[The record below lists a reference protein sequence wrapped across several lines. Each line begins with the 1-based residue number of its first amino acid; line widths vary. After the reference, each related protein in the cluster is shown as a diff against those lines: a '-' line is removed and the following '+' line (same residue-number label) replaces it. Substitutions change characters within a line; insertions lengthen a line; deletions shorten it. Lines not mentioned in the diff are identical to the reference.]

1 MYDLKITNGKIFN
14 FNKNEKKVLELA
26 IKNDTIRA
34 IGKNLGPAKKEINAK
49 KNIIS
54 PGFIDI
60 HMHEEKIGNTCN
72 EDDYDIANRMLKMG
86 VTTAVGGNCG
96 KNSQDTQKFI
106 EFIDENGAPINY
118 IMMTGHNYLRNL
130 VGIKD
135 RYREATNEEIE
146 KMKKILRKEVVENG
160 SIGVSFGLEYSP
172 GVTKKEII
180 KLIEAIKDLDI
191 LIAAHYR
198 DDADEGITS
207 IKELIDI
214 SRQTQKPIQISHI
227 GSCAAFGM
235 MSEALKL
242 IKEARNEGLSIE
254 ADCYPYNAF
263 STHIGSAVFDEGCF
277 EAYNKP
283 YSSILFTE
291 KPYKETACDKKTF
304 KKVRK
309 KHPNMLVIAKVMNE
323 KEVIEAIKT
332 PFVNIASD
340 GLYNKGQGH
349 PRGAGTF
356 PRVLGKYVREEGA
369 LSLIKALKKMTLN
382 PAKRLGLKNKG
393 ELKIGYDADLV
404 IFNPDIIIDKA
415 TFESPL
421 LSPVGIKYVIID
433 GKIALKDNEIQNNRL
448 GKSTKRKFI

>member
-1 MYDLKITNGKIFN
+1 MYDLKIVNGKIFD
-14 FNKNEKKVLELA
+14 FNKNEKKVLEIA
-26 IKNDTIRA
+26 IKNGTIRA

-49 KNIIS
+49 KNIVC

-96 KNSQDTQKFI
+96 KNSQDVQKFI
-106 EFIDENGAPINY
+106 EFIDKNGAPINY
-118 IMMTGHNYLRNL
+118 IMMTGHNHLRNS

-135 RYREATNEEIE
+135 RYREANNEEIE
-146 KMKKILRKEVVENG
+146 EMKKMLRKDIVENG
-160 SIGVSFGLEYSP
+160 SIGLSLGLEYSP

-180 KLIEAIKDLDI
+180 KLIKGVKDLDI

-198 DDADEGITS
+198 DDAEKGISS

-214 SRQTQKPIQISHI
+214 SKQTQKPMQISHI
-227 GSCAAFGM
+227 GSCTAFGM
-235 MSEALKL
+235 MSEALKI

-254 ADCYPYNAF
+254 ADCYPYNSF
-263 STHIGSAVFDEGCF
+263 STHIGSAVFDKGCF

-283 YSSILFTE
+283 YNSILLTE
-291 KPYKETACDKKTF
+291 KPYKGIYCDKKIF
-304 KKVRK
+304 KKVREEY
-309 KHPNMLVIAKVMNE
+309 PNMLVVAEVMNE
-323 KEVIEAIKT
+323 KEVIEAIKSS
-332 PFVNIASD
+332 FVHIASD

-356 PRVLGKYVREEGA
+356 PRVLGKYVREKGE
-369 LSLIKALKKMTLN
+369 LTLVKALKKMTLN

-393 ELKIGYDADLV
+393 DLKVGYDADLL
-404 IFNPDIIIDKA
+404 IFNPNTIIDKA
-415 TFESPL
+415 TFENPL
-421 LSPVGIKYVIID
+421 LSPAGIKYVIIN
-433 GKIALKDNEIQNNRL
+433 GIIALKNNEIQNNRL
-448 GKSTKRKFI
+448 GKSIKKHNI